1 MARIKKIKF
10 PSTPETTW
18 PALGHLTNSIVL
30 IRYKPREDLNLLII
44 PSGDLSN
51 YCMRIDSE
59 GGIGRDRLKYYME
72 NYEFCGFVTE
82 KICITVE

>member
-1 MARIKKIKF
+1 MDFR
-10 PSTPETTW
+10 STPKRSW
-18 PALGHLTNSIVL
+18 PLITLNNTIVL
-30 IRYKPREDLNLLII
+30 IKYKSDEELNLLII
-44 PSGDLSN
+44 PSGGPDD

-59 GGIGRDRLKYYME
+59 GGIGKDKLIYYKD